1 MLNLSKVTL
10 EISRNNFL
18 FKSSS
23 LWNSILEN
31 IFEKSTPSE
40 SCIIINGATTNQIFV
55 QMSPLLRID

>member
-23 LWNSILEN
+23 LWNNILEN
-31 IFEKSTPSE
+31 IFQKTTASE
-40 SCIIINGATTNQIFV
+40 SGIIINGATTNQIFV
-55 QMSPLLRID
+55 QMSPLLRIN